1 MTLPK
6 LLYFADP
13 MCSWCWGF
21 TPVIEAIKQDF
32 ADRLNLAI
40 VMGGLRPGSSEK
52 MSSKMRDEILH
63 HWHNVQKKTGQEFT
77 FEGAMP
83 SGFIYDTEPP
93 SRALISIAKIN
104 PDITFAFF
112 KAVQSAFY
120 TKQMDVT
127 QTNNLAQ
134 LANEFDIDKPQF
146 LTEFE
151 SEQTKHKTHAQFEMS
166 RQYGVRGF
174 PTLLLHHEDRYF
186 PICNGYQSFEPL
198 KSKINHLLPD

>member
-21 TPVIEAIKQDF
+21 TPVIDAVKKEF

-52 MSSKMRDEILH
+52 MSSKMRDKIFH
-63 HWHNVQKKTGQEFT
+63 HWRSVDKMTGQDFT

-93 SRALISIAKIN
+93 SRALISVANIDA
-104 PDITFAFF
+104 DITFAFF
-112 KAVQSAFY
+112 KALQSAFY

-127 QTNNLAQ
+127 QTKILTQ
-134 LANEFDIDKPQF
+134 LANEFDIDSNQF

-151 SEQTKHKTHAQFEMS
+151 SEQAKHKTHAQFEMS

-174 PTLLLHHEDRYF
+174 PTLILYDEDRYY
-186 PICNGYQSFEPL
+186 PICNGYQSLEPL
-198 KSKINHLLPD
+198 KSKINHFIPS